1 MQAKCFHCD
10 LDIAP
15 QLNYHTNVLGKRQ
28 TFCCPGC
35 CAVAEAIVNNGL
47 EDYYHYRSEF
57 AEKASENEGDLLQRL
72 KIFDD
77 DSILQEFVESRED
90 SSEIQLT
97 IIGIN
102 CAACGWLI
110 EKQLAKLNGIMK
122 VGVNVSARRASVTW
136 NSQQL
141 KLSQILSHI
150 EKIGYHGKPF
160 QPEQHEATFRQE
172 NKAFLK
178 RLGLAGLMTMQVMM
192 LNVGVFFDLFGH
204 IDPQTKQYFNWVSL
218 LLTTPVMLY
227 SASEFYTSA
236 IRGLRAHT
244 FNMDVPIVLALGI
257 TYISGVFATAQNTG
271 QTYFESLCMFVFLLL
286 VSRYLEHSARY
297 KAAQASANMLEYM
310 PTTATLIEGE
320 VLTPV
325 LAKSLKVNQ
334 LVLVKAG
341 ELVPVDGII
350 TQGQGQLDQAML
362 TGEFDLISKFTGD
375 QVLAGSL
382 NQLGTLTVKVTTSL
396 QHSTLNQISK
406 LQTQA
411 MSTKPRIASLA
422 DQFSQYF
429 VVAVLLI
436 ACVSYVVWQQ
446 IDSSEALWVLVAIL
460 IATCPCAL
468 GLATPS
474 ALSCAIANLNSKGV
488 LLKRGDALEQ
498 IALVDWIGLDKT
510 GTLTEGQ
517 FTLTQCINQ
526 GEQPDRDYLE
536 IAASIEQYSSHP
548 IARAFS
554 HYESKHTVTNF
565 QSEMSKGVSGT
576 IEGIIY
582 KLGAASFMDIQ
593 IPNSMYACNVF
604 LQSDS
609 KLLCGFALT
618 DKLRPQSAAL
628 IQSLKS
634 YNVNL
639 ISGDIAPIVKLVAKE
654 LDIKHWIAEQSP
666 QNKLQTIRDAQAKK
680 HVVLMVGDGIND
692 GPVLAQADVSI
703 TLGAGSDLAK
713 SSADIVLLDNE
724 LAKLQII
731 FSIAARCKTTIKQN
745 IGWAIGYNLLILPLA
760 VMGLLSP
767 WMAVLGMSISSL
779 IVVVNSTRLLK

>member
-1 MQAKCFHCD
+1 MDKCFHCGLHID
-10 LDIAP
+10 P
-15 QLNYHTNVLGKRQ
+15 QHYYHTDVLGKRQ
-28 TFCCPGC
+28 SFCCPGC
-35 CAVAEAIVNNGL
+35 CAVADAIVNNGL

-57 AEKASENEGDLLQRL
+57 AEKASENEDELLQKL
-72 KIFDD
+72 KVFDD
-77 DSILQEFVESRED
+77 DSILQEFVESQD
-90 SSEIQLT
+90 DASIIQLT
-97 IIGIN
+97 ISGIN

-136 NSQQL
+136 NCQQL

-150 EKIGYHGKPF
+150 EKIGYHAKPF
-160 QPEQHEATFRQE
+160 QPEQHEVIFRQE

-192 LNVGVFFDLFGH
+192 LNIGVFFDLFGH
-204 IDPQTKQYFNWVSL
+204 IDPQTKQYFNWISL
-218 LLTTPVMLY
+218 LLTTPVILY

-271 QTYFESLCMFVFLLL
+271 QTYFESLCMLVFLLL

-320 VLTPV
+320 ILTSV
-325 LAKSLKVNQ
+325 LAKSLKLNQ

-362 TGEFDLISKFTGD
+362 TGEFDLISKYTGD

-382 NQLGTLTVKVTTSL
+382 NQLGTLTVKVTASL

-411 MSTKPRIASLA
+411 MATKPRIASLA
-422 DQFSQYF
+422 DRFSQYF
-429 VVAVLLI
+429 VGVVLFI
-436 ACVSYVVWQQ
+436 ACISYVIWQQ
-446 IDSSEALWVLVAIL
+446 IDPSQALWVVVAIL

-498 IALVDWIGLDKT
+498 ITLVDWIGLDKT

-517 FTLTQCINQ
+517 FTISQCINPS
-526 GEQPDRDYLE
+526 ELPDSYYLK

-554 HYESKHTVTNF
+554 LYERPFTVTDF
-565 QSEMSKGVSGT
+565 QSEMGKGVSGN
-576 IEGIIY
+576 IEGILY
-582 KLGAASFMDIQ
+582 KLGTATFMNIQ
-593 IPNSMYACNVF
+593 IPKSMSACNVF
-604 LQSDS
+604 LQSDNE
-609 KLLCGFALT
+609 LICGFLLT
-618 DKLRPQSAAL
+618 DKLRPQGTAL
-628 IQSLKS
+628 INYLKP

-639 ISGDIAPIVKLVAKE
+639 ISGDIAPIVKSVAAE
-654 LDIKHWIAEQSP
+654 LGIDNWLAEQSP
-666 QNKLQTIRDAQAKK
+666 KHKLQTIKEAQSKK

-724 LAKLQII
+724 LSKLQTI

-745 IGWAIGYNLLILPLA
+745 IAWAIGYNLLILPLA

-767 WMAVLGMSISSL
+767 WMAVLGMSVSSI

>member
-1 MQAKCFHCD
+1 MQSKCFHCGLPVASNID
-10 LDIAP
+10 F
-15 QLNYHTNVLGKRQ
+15 HTNVLGKEQ
-28 TFCCPGC
+28 AFCCPGC
-35 CAVAEAIVNNGL
+35 SAVAEAIVNNGL

-57 AEKASENEGDLLQRL
+57 AEKASEKVEDLLQKL

-77 DSILQEFVESRED
+77 DSILQEFVESD
-90 SSEIQLT
+90 ADASEIQLT
-97 IIGIN
+97 ITGIN

-110 EKQLAKLNGIMK
+110 EKQLAKLSGVMK

-136 NSQQL
+136 NNQQL

-150 EKIGYHGKPF
+150 ENIGYHGKPF
-160 QPEQHEATFRQE
+160 QPEQHEAIFRQE

-192 LNVGVFFDLFGH
+192 LNIGVFFDLFGH
-204 IDPQTKQYFNWVSL
+204 IDPQTKQYFNWLSL
-218 LLTTPVMLY
+218 FLTTPVMLY
-227 SASEFYTSA
+227 SASEFYINA
-236 IRGLRAHT
+236 MRGLRART
-244 FNMDVPIVLALGI
+244 VNMDLPITVALGI

-271 QTYFESLCMFVFLLL
+271 QTYFESLCMLVFLLL
-286 VSRYLEHSARY
+286 ISRYLEHSARY

-310 PTTATLIEGE
+310 PTTATLINDDD
-320 VLTPV
+320 LIPV
-325 LAKSLKVNQ
+325 LAKSLKVDQ

-350 TQGQGQLDQAML
+350 IQGQGQLDQAML

-382 NQLGTLTVKVTTSL
+382 NQLGTLTVKVSASL

-429 VVAVLLI
+429 VIAVLLI
-436 ACVSYVVWQQ
+436 ACISYLVWLQ
-446 IDSSEALWVLVAIL
+446 IDSSEALWVMVAVL

-488 LLKRGDALEQ
+488 LLKRGDALQ
-498 IALVDWIGLDKT
+498 QLASVDWIGLDKT
-510 GTLTEGQ
+510 GTLTEGK
-517 FTLTQCINQ
+517 FSLIQCVNLS
-526 GEQPDRDYLE
+526 EQPDINMFE
-536 IAASIEQYSSHP
+536 VAASIEQYSSHP

-554 HYESKHTVTNF
+554 HYDSPHTVIEF
-565 QSEMSKGVSGT
+565 QSEIGKGVSGL
-576 IEGIIY
+576 IEGTLY
-582 KLGAASFMDIQ
+582 KLGAATFLDFQ
-593 IPNSMYACNVF
+593 VPKSMQTCNVF
-604 LQSDS
+604 LQSD
-609 KLLCGFALT
+609 LGILCGFLLT
-618 DKLRPQSAAL
+618 DKLRPHGNTL
-628 IQSLKS
+628 IESFRP
-634 YNVNL
+634 YNVHL
-639 ISGDIAPIVKLVAKE
+639 ISGDIAPIVESVAKE
-654 LDIKHWIAEQSP
+654 LGIHNWLAEQSP
-666 QNKLQTIRDAQAKK
+666 EDKLHAIKEAQSKQ
-680 HVVLMVGDGIND
+680 HIVLMVGDGIND

-724 LAKLQII
+724 LAKLKVI
-731 FSIAARCKTTIKQN
+731 FIIAARCTTKIKQN

>member
-1 MQAKCFHCD
+1 MQSKCFHCG
-10 LDIAP
+10 LNVAP
-15 QLNYHTNVLGKRQ
+15 QFNFHTNVLGKRQ
-28 TFCCPGC
+28 SFCCPGC
-35 CAVAEAIVNNGL
+35 CAVADAIVNNGL

-57 AEKASENEGDLLQRL
+57 AEKASENEDDLFQKL

-77 DSILQEFVESRED
+77 DIILQEFVESKD
-90 SSEIQLT
+90 DASEIQLT
-97 IIGIN
+97 ISGIN

-110 EKQLAKLNGIMK
+110 EKQLAKLIGIMK
-122 VGVNVSARRASVTW
+122 VGVNVSARRASVSW

-141 KLSQILSHI
+141 KLSQILNHI

-160 QPEQHEATFRQE
+160 QPEQHEAIFRQE

-192 LNVGVFFDLFGH
+192 LNVGAFFDLFGH
-204 IDPQTKQYFNWVSL
+204 IDPQTKQYFNWISL
-218 LLTTPVMLY
+218 LLTTPVILY

-236 IRGLRAHT
+236 IRGLRAHM

-257 TYISGVFATAQNTG
+257 TYVSGVFATAQNTG

-297 KAAQASANMLEYM
+297 KAAQTSANMLEYM

-325 LAKSLKVNQ
+325 LAKSLKVHQ

-341 ELVPVDGII
+341 ELVPVDGVI
-350 TQGQGQLDQAML
+350 TKGQGQLDQAML
-362 TGEFDLISKFTGD
+362 TGEFDLMSKFIGD
-375 QVLAGSL
+375 HVLAGSL

-429 VVAVLLI
+429 VVVVLLI
-436 ACVSYVVWQQ
+436 ACISYVVWLQ
-446 IDSSEALWVLVAIL
+446 IDSSEALWVMVAVL

-510 GTLTEGQ
+510 GTLTEGK
-517 FTLTQCINQ
+517 FTLTQCINPS
-526 GEQPDRDYLE
+526 EQPDNDFFE
-536 IAASIEQYSSHP
+536 IASSIEQYSSHP
-548 IARAFS
+548 IAQAFS
-554 HYESKHTVTNF
+554 HFECPHTVTDF
-565 QSEMSKGVSGT
+565 QSEMGKGVSG
-576 IEGIIY
+576 IIGGVLY
-582 KLGAASFMDIQ
+582 KLGAATFMDTQ
-593 IPNSMYACNVF
+593 VHKSMQTCNVF

-609 KLLCGFALT
+609 GLLCGFLLT
-618 DKLRPQSAAL
+618 DKLRPMGTEL
-628 IQSLKS
+628 INSLKPYS
-634 YNVNL
+634 VNL
-639 ISGDIAPIVKLVAKE
+639 ISGDISPIVKSVAQE
-654 LDIKHWIAEQSP
+654 LGIINWLAQQSP
-666 QNKLQTIRDAQAKK
+666 QDKLHTIKQAQAKN

-713 SSADIVLLDNE
+713 SSADIVLLDND

-731 FSIAARCKTTIKQN
+731 FRIAARCKTKIIQN

-767 WMAVLGMSISSL
+767 WMAVLGMSLSSL

>member
-1 MQAKCFHCD
+1 
-10 LDIAP
+10 
-15 QLNYHTNVLGKRQ
+15 
-28 TFCCPGC
+28 
-35 CAVAEAIVNNGL
+35 
-47 EDYYHYRSEF
+47 
-57 AEKASENEGDLLQRL
+57 
-72 KIFDD
+72 
-77 DSILQEFVESRED
+77 
-90 SSEIQLT
+90 
-97 IIGIN
+97 
-102 CAACGWLI
+102 
-110 EKQLAKLNGIMK
+110 
-122 VGVNVSARRASVTW
+122 
-136 NSQQL
+136 
-141 KLSQILSHI
+141 
-150 EKIGYHGKPF
+150 
-160 QPEQHEATFRQE
+160 
-172 NKAFLK
+172 
-178 RLGLAGLMTMQVMM
+178 M
-192 LNVGVFFDLFGH
+192 L
-204 IDPQTKQYFNWVSL
+204 
-218 LLTTPVMLY
+218 
-227 SASEFYTSA
+227 
-236 IRGLRAHT
+236 
-244 FNMDVPIVLALGI
+244 
-257 TYISGVFATAQNTG
+257 
-271 QTYFESLCMFVFLLL
+271 VFLLL

-320 VLTPV
+320 ILTSV
-325 LAKSLKVNQ
+325 LAKSLKLNQ

-362 TGEFDLISKFTGD
+362 TGEFDLISKYTGD

-382 NQLGTLTVKVTTSL
+382 NQLGTLTVKVTASL

-411 MSTKPRIASLA
+411 MATKPRIASLA
-422 DQFSQYF
+422 DRFSQYF
-429 VVAVLLI
+429 VGVVLLI
-436 ACVSYVVWQQ
+436 ACISYVIWQQ
-446 IDSSEALWVLVAIL
+446 IDPSQALWVVVAIL

-498 IALVDWIGLDKT
+498 ITLVDWIGLDKT

-517 FTLTQCINQ
+517 FTISQCINPS
-526 GEQPDRDYLE
+526 ELPDSYYLK

-554 HYESKHTVTNF
+554 LYERPFTVTDF
-565 QSEMSKGVSGT
+565 QSEMGKGVSGN
-576 IEGIIY
+576 IEGILY
-582 KLGAASFMDIQ
+582 KLGTATFMNIQ
-593 IPNSMYACNVF
+593 IPKSMSACNVF
-604 LQSDS
+604 LQSDNE
-609 KLLCGFALT
+609 LICGFLLT
-618 DKLRPQSAAL
+618 DKLRPQGTAL
-628 IQSLKS
+628 INYLKP

-639 ISGDIAPIVKLVAKE
+639 ISGDIAPIVKSVAAE
-654 LDIKHWIAEQSP
+654 LGIDNWLAEQSP
-666 QNKLQTIRDAQAKK
+666 KHKLQTIKEAQSKK

-724 LAKLQII
+724 LSKLQTI

-745 IGWAIGYNLLILPLA
+745 IAWAIGYNLLILPLA

-767 WMAVLGMSISSL
+767 WMAVLGMSVSSI

>member
-1 MQAKCFHCD
+1 MQSKCFHCGLPVASNID
-10 LDIAP
+10 F
-15 QLNYHTNVLGKRQ
+15 HSNVLGKEQ
-28 TFCCPGC
+28 AFCCPGC
-35 CAVAEAIVNNGL
+35 SAVAEAIVNNGL

-57 AEKASENEGDLLQRL
+57 AEKASENTEDLLQKL

-77 DSILQEFVESRED
+77 DSILQEFVESD
-90 SSEIQLT
+90 ADASEIQLT
-97 IIGIN
+97 MSGIN

-110 EKQLAKLNGIMK
+110 EKQLAKLSGVMK

-136 NSQQL
+136 NNQQL

-150 EKIGYHGKPF
+150 ENIGYHGKPF
-160 QPEQHEATFRQE
+160 QPEQHEAIFRQE

-192 LNVGVFFDLFGH
+192 LNIGVFFDLFGH
-204 IDPQTKQYFNWVSL
+204 IDSQTKQYFNWLSL
-218 LLTTPVMLY
+218 FLTTPVMLY
-227 SASEFYTSA
+227 SASEFYTNA
-236 IRGLRAHT
+236 MRGLRART
-244 FNMDVPIVLALGI
+244 VNMDLPIIVALGI

-271 QTYFESLCMFVFLLL
+271 QTYFESLCMLVFLLL
-286 VSRYLEHSARY
+286 ISRYLEHSARY

-310 PTTATLIEGE
+310 PTTATLINDDD
-320 VLTPV
+320 LIPV
-325 LAKSLKVNQ
+325 LAKSLKVDQ

-350 TQGQGQLDQAML
+350 IQGQGQLDQAML

-382 NQLGTLTVKVTTSL
+382 NQLGTLTVKVSASL

-429 VVAVLLI
+429 VIAVLLI
-436 ACVSYVVWQQ
+436 ACISYLVWLQ
-446 IDSSEALWVLVAIL
+446 IDSSEALWVMVAVL

-488 LLKRGDALEQ
+488 LLKRGDALQ
-498 IALVDWIGLDKT
+498 QLASVDWIGLDKT
-510 GTLTEGQ
+510 GTLTEGK
-517 FTLTQCINQ
+517 FSLTQCVNLS
-526 GEQPDRDYLE
+526 EQPDINMFE
-536 IAASIEQYSSHP
+536 VAASIEQYSSHP

-554 HYESKHTVTNF
+554 HYDSPHTVIEF
-565 QSEMSKGVSGT
+565 QSEIGKGVSGL
-576 IEGIIY
+576 IEGTLY
-582 KLGAASFMDIQ
+582 KLGAATFLDFQ
-593 IPNSMYACNVF
+593 VPKSMQTCNVF
-604 LQSDS
+604 LQSD
-609 KLLCGFALT
+609 LGILCGFLLT
-618 DKLRPQSAAL
+618 DKIRPQGNTLIESLRP
-628 IQSLKS
+628 
-634 YNVNL
+634 YNVHL
-639 ISGDIAPIVKLVAKE
+639 ISGDIAPIVESVAKE
-654 LDIKHWIAEQSP
+654 LGIHNWLAEQNP
-666 QNKLQTIRDAQAKK
+666 EDKLHAIKEAQSKQ

-724 LAKLQII
+724 IAKLQVI
-731 FSIAARCKTTIKQN
+731 FIIAARCTTKIKQN

>member
-1 MQAKCFHCD
+1 MSAQCFHCD

-15 QLNYHTNVLGKRQ
+15 QSNYHTEVLGKRQ
-28 TFCCPGC
+28 AFCCPGC
-35 CAVAEAIVNNGL
+35 CAVAGAIVSNGL

-57 AEKASENEGDLLQRL
+57 AEKASENEDEIL
-72 KIFDD
+72 KKLKVFDD
-77 DSILQEFVESRED
+77 DSILKEFVESQGD
-90 SSEIQLT
+90 ASEIQLT
-97 IIGIN
+97 ISGIN

-110 EKQLAKLNGIMK
+110 EKQLAKLSGVMK
-122 VGVNVSARRASVTW
+122 VGVNVSARRASITW
-136 NSQQL
+136 NNQQL
-141 KLSQILSHI
+141 QLSQLLNHI

-160 QPEQHEATFRQE
+160 QPEQHEATYRQE
-172 NKAFLK
+172 NQDFLK
-178 RLGLAGLMTMQVMM
+178 RLGLAGIMTMQVMM

-204 IDPQTKQYFNWVSL
+204 IDPQTKQYFNWISL

-227 SASEFYTSA
+227 SAAEFYTSA
-236 IRGLRAHT
+236 IRGLRAHI

-297 KAAQASANMLEYM
+297 KAAQASANMMEYM
-310 PTTATLIEGE
+310 PTTATLSEGD

-325 LAKSLKVNQ
+325 LAKSLKINQ

-350 TQGQGQLDQAML
+350 THGQGQLDQAML
-362 TGEFDLISKFTGD
+362 TGEFDLISKYPGD
-375 QVLAGSL
+375 QVFAGSL
-382 NQLGTLTVKVTTSL
+382 NQLGTLTVKVTASL

-422 DQFSQYF
+422 DRFSQYF

-436 ACVSYVVWQQ
+436 AAISYIVWQQ
-446 IDSSEALWVLVAIL
+446 IDPSQSLWVLVAIL

-488 LLKRGDALEQ
+488 LLKRGDALEKM
-498 IALVDWIGLDKT
+498 ASVDWIGLDKT
-510 GTLTEGQ
+510 GTLTEGR
-517 FTLTQCINQ
+517 FTLTQCINPS
-526 GEQPDRDYLE
+526 EQPDSDYLE
-536 IAASIEQYSSHP
+536 IAASMEQYSSHP
-548 IARAFS
+548 IAQAFS
-554 HYESKHTVTNF
+554 LFDSPHIVTDF
-565 QSEMSKGVSGT
+565 QSEMGKGVSGI
-576 IEGIIY
+576 IEGVHY
-582 KLGAASFMDIQ
+582 KLGSASFMDIQ
-593 IPNSMYACNVF
+593 VPKSMHVCNVF
-604 LQSDS
+604 LQSDRD
-609 KLLCGFALT
+609 LLCAFLLT
-618 DKLRPQSAAL
+618 DKLRPQANAL
-628 IQSLKS
+628 IKALKP

-639 ISGDIAPIVKLVAKE
+639 ISGDITPIVRTVAEE
-654 LDIKHWIAEQSP
+654 LGISNWFAEQSP
-666 QNKLQTIRDAQAKK
+666 QDKLLTIKNAQAKN

-692 GPVLAQADVSI
+692 GPVLAQADVAI

-724 LAKLQII
+724 LAKLQMI
-731 FSIAARCKTTIKQN
+731 FTIAARCKTKIKQN

>member
-1 MQAKCFHCD
+1 MQAKCFHCG
-10 LDIAP
+10 LHIAP
-15 QLNYHTNVLGKRQ
+15 QINYHTKVLGKQ
-28 TFCCPGC
+28 QAFCCPGC
-35 CAVAEAIVNNGL
+35 SAVAEAIVNNGL

-57 AEKASENEGDLLQRL
+57 AEKASENEEDILHKL

-77 DSILQEFVESRED
+77 DSILQEFVESID
-90 SSEIQLT
+90 DASEIQLT
-97 IIGIN
+97 IGGIN

-110 EKQLAKLNGIMK
+110 EKQLAKLSGVLK

-136 NSQQL
+136 NNQQL
-141 KLSQILSHI
+141 KLSQILNHV

-192 LNVGVFFDLFGH
+192 LNIGVFFDLFGH
-204 IDPQTKQYFNWVSL
+204 IDAQTKQYFNWLSL
-218 LLTTPVMLY
+218 FLTTPVMIY

-334 LVLVKAG
+334 LVLVKSG

-362 TGEFDLISKFTGD
+362 TGEFELVSKFTGD

-382 NQLGTLTVKVTTSL
+382 NQLGTLTVKVSASL

-411 MSTKPRIASLA
+411 MSTKPRIANLA

-429 VVAVLLI
+429 VVAVILI
-436 ACVSYVVWQQ
+436 ACISYFVWLQ
-446 IDSSEALWVLVAIL
+446 IDPSEALWVMVAVL

-498 IALVDWIGLDKT
+498 LALVDWIGLDKT
-510 GTLTEGQ
+510 GTLTEGK
-517 FTLTQCINQ
+517 FSLAQCINPS
-526 GEQPDRDYLE
+526 EQPDIHLLE
-536 IAASIEQYSSHP
+536 LAASIEQYSSHP
-548 IARAFS
+548 IAKAFS
-554 HYESKHTVTNF
+554 HYGCAHTVTEF
-565 QSEMSKGVSGT
+565 QSEMGKGVSGL
-576 IEGIIY
+576 IEGVLY
-582 KLGAASFMDIQ
+582 KLGAAAFMDFQ
-593 IPNSMYACNVF
+593 VPNNMQTCNVF
-604 LQSDS
+604 LQSDGGII
-609 KLLCGFALT
+609 CGFLLT
-618 DKLRPQSAAL
+618 DKLRSHGNTL
-628 IQSLKS
+628 IDSLKTCS
-634 YNVNL
+634 VHL
-639 ISGDIAPIVKLVAKE
+639 ISGDIAPIVKSVAKE
-654 LDIKHWIAEQSP
+654 LGINNWLAEQSP
-666 QNKLQTIRDAQAKK
+666 QDKLNRIKEAQAKQ

-724 LAKLQII
+724 LAKLQMIFII
-731 FSIAARCKTTIKQN
+731 ASRCKTKIKQN

-767 WMAVLGMSISSL
+767 WMAVLGMSVSSL

>member
-1 MQAKCFHCD
+1 MPAKCFHCG
-10 LDIAP
+10 LNIPP
-15 QLNYHTNVLGKRQ
+15 QFNFHTNVLGNRQ
-28 TFCCPGC
+28 SFCCPGC
-35 CAVAEAIVNNGL
+35 CAVADAIVNNGL

-57 AEKASENEGDLLQRL
+57 ADKASENEDGLLQKL

-77 DSILQEFVESRED
+77 DSILQEFVESHD
-90 SSEIQLT
+90 DASEIQLT
-97 IIGIN
+97 ISGIN

-110 EKQLAKLNGIMK
+110 EKQLAKLAGIIK
-122 VGVNVSARRASVTW
+122 VGVNVSSRRASLTW
-136 NSQQL
+136 NNKQL

-150 EKIGYHGKPF
+150 EKIGYHAKPF
-160 QPEQHEATFRQE
+160 QPEQHEATYRQE

-178 RLGLAGLMTMQVMM
+178 RLGLAGIMTMQVMM
-192 LNVGVFFDLFGH
+192 LNIGVFFDLFGH
-204 IDPQTKQYFNWVSL
+204 IDVQTKQYFNWISL

-227 SASEFYTSA
+227 SASEFYISA
-236 IRGLRAHT
+236 MRGLRART
-244 FNMDVPIVLALGI
+244 FNMDVPITVALGI

-286 VSRYLEHSARY
+286 ISRYLEHSARY

-310 PTTATLIEGE
+310 PTTATLIDGE
-320 VLTPV
+320 LLLPV
-325 LAKSLKVNQ
+325 LAKSLKVEQ

-350 TQGQGQLDQAML
+350 IQGQGQLDQAML

-375 QVLAGSL
+375 KVLAGSL
-382 NQLGTLTVKVTTSL
+382 NQLGTLTVKVTASL
-396 QHSTLNQISK
+396 QHSTLHQISK

-436 ACVSYVVWQQ
+436 ACISYVVWLQ
-446 IDSSEALWVLVAIL
+446 IDPSEALWVMVAIL

-488 LLKRGDALEQ
+488 LLKRGDALEK

-510 GTLTEGQ
+510 GTLTEGK
-517 FTLTQCINQ
+517 FTLTQCINPSN
-526 GEQPDRDYLE
+526 QPDIHFFEL
-536 IAASIEQYSSHP
+536 AASIEQYSSHP
-548 IARAFS
+548 IARAFNQ
-554 HYESKHTVTNF
+554 YESPHTVTDF
-565 QSEMSKGVSGT
+565 QSEMGKGVSGC
-576 IEGIIY
+576 IEGALY
-582 KLGAASFMDIQ
+582 KLGAATFMDFQ
-593 IPNSMYACNVF
+593 APKSMQTCNVF
-604 LQSDS
+604 LQSDCGIV
-609 KLLCGFALT
+609 CGFLLT
-618 DKLRPQSAAL
+618 DKLRPQGSAL
-628 IQSLKS
+628 IKSLKPYS
-634 YNVNL
+634 VNL
-639 ISGDIAPIVKLVAKE
+639 ISGDIAPIVESVAKQ
-654 LDIKHWIAEQSP
+654 LGINNWLAEQSP
-666 QNKLQTIRDAQAKK
+666 QDKLHTIKQAQAKH

-731 FSIAARCKTTIKQN
+731 FMIAARCKTKIKQN

-767 WMAVLGMSISSL
+767 WMAVIGMSVSSL

>member
-1 MQAKCFHCD
+1 MQAKCFHCG
-10 LDIAP
+10 LDVDP
-15 QLNYHTNVLGKRQ
+15 QFNYHNNVLGKQ
-28 TFCCPGC
+28 QVFCCPGC
-35 CAVAEAIVNNGL
+35 CAVADAIVKNGL

-57 AEKASENEGDLLQRL
+57 AEKASENEDDLLQTL

-77 DSILQEFVESRED
+77 DSILQEFVESQDD

-97 IIGIN
+97 ISGIN

-110 EKQLAKLNGIMK
+110 EKQLAKLSGVIR

-136 NSQQL
+136 NNKKL

-160 QPEQHEATFRQE
+160 QPDQHEATFRQE

-192 LNVGVFFDLFGH
+192 LNIGVFFDLFGH
-204 IDPQTKQYFNWVSL
+204 IDAQTKQYFNWLSL

-236 IRGLRAHT
+236 IRGLSART
-244 FNMDVPIVLALGI
+244 FNMDVPIVVALTI

-286 VSRYLEHSARY
+286 ISRYLEHSARY
-297 KAAQASANMLEYM
+297 KAAQVSANMLEYM
-310 PTTATLIEGE
+310 PTTATLIDGD
-320 VLTPV
+320 LLLPV
-325 LAKSLKVNQ
+325 LAKSLKVDQ

-362 TGEFDLISKFTGD
+362 TGEFDLVSKFAD
-375 QVLAGSL
+375 DKVLAGSL
-382 NQLGTLTVKVTTSL
+382 NQLGTLTVKVTASL

-436 ACVSYVVWQQ
+436 ACISYFVWRQ
-446 IDSSEALWVLVAIL
+446 IDPSEALWVMVAVL

-498 IALVDWIGLDKT
+498 LALVDWIGLDKT

-517 FTLTQCINQ
+517 FTLTQCINPS
-526 GEQPDRDYLE
+526 EQPEIHLLE
-536 IAASIEQYSSHP
+536 LAASIEQYSSHP
-548 IARAFS
+548 IAKAFS
-554 HYESKHTVTNF
+554 HYDTPHTVTGF
-565 QSEMSKGVSGT
+565 QSEMGKGVSGS
-576 IEGIIY
+576 IEDRLY
-582 KLGAASFMDIQ
+582 KLGAATFMDFEV
-593 IPNSMYACNVF
+593 PKSMQTCNVF
-604 LQSDS
+604 LQSEYGI
-609 KLLCGFALT
+609 LCGFLFT
-618 DKLRPQSAAL
+618 DKLRPHGTAL
-628 IQSLKS
+628 IDSLQPCK
-634 YNVNL
+634 VTL
-639 ISGDIAPIVKLVAKE
+639 ISGDIAPIVKSVARE
-654 LDIKHWIAEQSP
+654 LGIKNWLAEQSP
-666 QNKLQTIRDAQAKK
+666 QHKLQKIKDAQAKQ

-724 LAKLQII
+724 LAKLQVI
-731 FSIAARCKTTIKQN
+731 FKIAARCKTKIKQN
-745 IGWAIGYNLLILPLA
+745 IAWAIGYNLLILPLA

>member
-1 MQAKCFHCD
+1 MDKCFHCGLHID
-10 LDIAP
+10 P
-15 QLNYHTNVLGKRQ
+15 QHYYHTDVLGKRQ
-28 TFCCPGC
+28 SFCCPGC
-35 CAVAEAIVNNGL
+35 CAVADAIVNNGL

-57 AEKASENEGDLLQRL
+57 AEKASENEDELLQ
-72 KIFDD
+72 KIKVFDD
-77 DSILQEFVESRED
+77 DSILQEFVESQD
-90 SSEIQLT
+90 DASIIQLT
-97 IIGIN
+97 ISGIN

-136 NSQQL
+136 NCQQL

-150 EKIGYHGKPF
+150 EKIGYHAKPF
-160 QPEQHEATFRQE
+160 QPEQHEVIFRQE

-192 LNVGVFFDLFGH
+192 LNIGVFFDLFGH
-204 IDPQTKQYFNWVSL
+204 IDPQTKQYFNWISL
-218 LLTTPVMLY
+218 LLTTPVILY

-257 TYISGVFATAQNTG
+257 TYISGLFATAQNTG
-271 QTYFESLCMFVFLLL
+271 QTYFESLCMLVFLLL

-310 PTTATLIEGE
+310 PITATLIEGE
-320 VLTPV
+320 ILSSV
-325 LAKSLKVNQ
+325 LAKSLKLNQ

-362 TGEFDLISKFTGD
+362 TGEFDLISKYTGD

-382 NQLGTLTVKVTTSL
+382 NQLGTLTVKVTASL
-396 QHSTLNQISK
+396 QNSTLNQISK

-411 MSTKPRIASLA
+411 MATKPRIASLA
-422 DQFSQYF
+422 DRFSQYF
-429 VVAVLLI
+429 VGVVLFI
-436 ACVSYVVWQQ
+436 ACISYVIWQQ
-446 IDSSEALWVLVAIL
+446 IDPSQALWVVVAIL

-498 IALVDWIGLDKT
+498 ITLVDWIGLDKT

-517 FTLTQCINQ
+517 FTISQCINSSQ
-526 GEQPDRDYLE
+526 LPDSYYLK

-554 HYESKHTVTNF
+554 LYERPFTVTDF
-565 QSEMSKGVSGT
+565 QSEMGKGVSGN
-576 IEGIIY
+576 IEGILY
-582 KLGAASFMDIQ
+582 KLGAATFMNIQ
-593 IPNSMYACNVF
+593 IPKSMSACNVF
-604 LQSDS
+604 LQSDNE
-609 KLLCGFALT
+609 LICGFLLT
-618 DKLRPQSAAL
+618 DKLRPQGTAL
-628 IQSLKS
+628 INYLKPYS
-634 YNVNL
+634 VNL
-639 ISGDIAPIVKLVAKE
+639 ISGDIAPIVKSVAAE
-654 LDIKHWIAEQSP
+654 LGIDNWLAEQSP
-666 QNKLQTIRDAQAKK
+666 KHKLQTIKEAQSKK

-724 LAKLQII
+724 LSKLQTI

-745 IGWAIGYNLLILPLA
+745 IAWAIGYNLLILPLA

-767 WMAVLGMSISSL
+767 WMAVLGMSVSSI

>member
-1 MQAKCFHCD
+1 VLSKCFHCG

-15 QLNYHTNVLGKRQ
+15 QLNHHTTVLGKRQ
-28 TFCCPGC
+28 SFCCLGC
-35 CAVAEAIVNNGL
+35 CAVADAIVNNGL

-57 AEKASENEGDLLQRL
+57 AEKASENEVDLLQKL
-72 KIFDD
+72 KVFDD
-77 DSILQEFVESRED
+77 DSILQEFVESD
-90 SSEIQLT
+90 DDASEIQLT
-97 IIGIN
+97 ISGIN

-141 KLSQILSHI
+141 KLSQIFSHI
-150 EKIGYHGKPF
+150 EKIGYHAKPF

-192 LNVGVFFDLFGH
+192 LNIGAFFDLFGH
-204 IDPQTKQYFNWVSL
+204 IDAETKQYFNWISL
-218 LLTTPVMLY
+218 LLTTPVILY

-236 IRGLRAHT
+236 IRGLRAGT

-297 KAAQASANMLEYM
+297 KAVQASANMLEYM

-320 VLTPV
+320 TLTPV
-325 LAKSLKVNQ
+325 LAKSLKVQQ

-350 TQGQGQLDQAML
+350 IQGQGQLDQAML

-382 NQLGTLTVKVTTSL
+382 NQLGTLTVKVTASL

-429 VVAVLLI
+429 VVVVLII

-446 IDSSEALWVLVAIL
+446 IDPSEALWVMVAVL

-517 FTLTQCINQ
+517 FTLTQCIN
-526 GEQPDRDYLE
+526 PSPKSDIHYLE
-536 IAASIEQYSSHP
+536 IAASIERYSSHP
-548 IARAFS
+548 IAQAFRD
-554 HYESKHTVTNF
+554 YESPHIVTEF
-565 QSEMSKGVSGT
+565 QSEMGKGVSG
-576 IEGIIY
+576 IISGVVY
-582 KLGAASFMDIQ
+582 KLGAASFMDMP
-593 IPNSMYACNVF
+593 IPENMSACNVF

-609 KLLCGFALT
+609 GLLCGFLLT
-618 DKLRPQSAAL
+618 DKLRPQGTAL
-628 IQSLKS
+628 ISALKA
-634 YNVNL
+634 YDINL
-639 ISGDIAPIVKLVAKE
+639 ISGDIAPIVKLVAE
-654 LDIKHWIAEQSP
+654 QLGINNWLAEQSP
-666 QNKLQTIRDAQAKK
+666 EDKLNTIKAAQANK

-713 SSADIVLLDNE
+713 SSADIVLLDND

-731 FSIAARCKTTIKQN
+731 FRIAARCKSKIKQN

-767 WMAVLGMSISSL
+767 WMAVLGMSVSSL

>member
-1 MQAKCFHCD
+1 MKAKCFHCG
-10 LDIAP
+10 LYVA
-15 QLNYHTNVLGKRQ
+15 QEHKYHTDVLGKQQ

-35 CAVAEAIVNNGL
+35 AAVADAIVKNGL

-57 AEKASENEGDLLQRL
+57 AEKASENEDELLQRL
-72 KIFDD
+72 KVFDD
-77 DSILQEFVESRED
+77 DSILQEFVESHD
-90 SSEIQLT
+90 DTSEIQLT
-97 IIGIN
+97 ISGIN

-110 EKQLAKLNGIMK
+110 EKQLAKLKGVIK

-136 NSQQL
+136 DNQQL

-192 LNVGVFFDLFGH
+192 LNIGVFFDLFGH
-204 IDPQTKQYFNWVSL
+204 IDPQTKQYFNWLSL

-227 SASEFYTSA
+227 SASEFYISA

-286 VSRYLEHSARY
+286 ISRYLEHSARY

-310 PTTATLIEGE
+310 PTTANLIEGE
-320 VLTPV
+320 VVTPV

-341 ELVPVDGII
+341 EIVPVDGVIAE
-350 TQGQGQLDQAML
+350 GQGQLDQAML

-382 NQLGTLTVKVTTSL
+382 NQLGTLTVRVTTTL

-436 ACVSYVVWQQ
+436 ACISYVIWLQ
-446 IDSSEALWVLVAIL
+446 IDPSEALWVLVAVL

-498 IALVDWIGLDKT
+498 LALVDWIALDKT
-510 GTLTEGQ
+510 GTLTEGK
-517 FTLTQCINQ
+517 FSLTKCINPS
-526 GEQPDRDYLE
+526 EQPDIHFLE
-536 IAASIEQYSSHP
+536 LAASIEQYSSHP

-554 HYESKHTVTNF
+554 QYDSPHTVTGF
-565 QSEMSKGVSGT
+565 QSEMGKGVSGL
-576 IEGIIY
+576 IEGALY
-582 KLGAASFMDIQ
+582 KLGAASFMDFQ
-593 IPNSMYACNVF
+593 VPQNMQTCNVF
-604 LQSDS
+604 LQSEGCII
-609 KLLCGFALT
+609 CGFLLN
-618 DKLRPQSAAL
+618 DNLRLQGKTL
-628 IQSLKS
+628 IDSLKPS
-634 YNVNL
+634 SVHL
-639 ISGDIAPIVKLVAKE
+639 ISGDIAPIVKSVA
-654 LDIKHWIAEQSP
+654 LQLGINNWLAEQSP
-666 QNKLQTIRDAQAKK
+666 QDKLHTIKEAQAKQ

-724 LAKLQII
+724 LAKLPII
-731 FSIAARCKTTIKQN
+731 FIIAARCKTKIKQN

-767 WMAVLGMSISSL
+767 WMAVLGMSVSSL

>member
-1 MQAKCFHCD
+1 M
-10 LDIAP
+10 
-15 QLNYHTNVLGKRQ
+15 
-28 TFCCPGC
+28 
-35 CAVAEAIVNNGL
+35 
-47 EDYYHYRSEF
+47 
-57 AEKASENEGDLLQRL
+57 
-72 KIFDD
+72 
-77 DSILQEFVESRED
+77 
-90 SSEIQLT
+90 
-97 IIGIN
+97 
-102 CAACGWLI
+102 
-110 EKQLAKLNGIMK
+110 
-122 VGVNVSARRASVTW
+122 
-136 NSQQL
+136 
-141 KLSQILSHI
+141 
-150 EKIGYHGKPF
+150 
-160 QPEQHEATFRQE
+160 
-172 NKAFLK
+172 
-178 RLGLAGLMTMQVMM
+178 
-192 LNVGVFFDLFGH
+192 FGH
-204 IDPQTKQYFNWVSL
+204 IDAQTKQYFNWISL
-218 LLTTPVMLY
+218 LLTTPVILY

-236 IRGLRAHT
+236 IRGLKAHI

-310 PTTATLIEGE
+310 PTTATLIQGE
-320 VLTPV
+320 EFITV

-341 ELVPVDGII
+341 ELVPVDGMII
-350 TQGQGQLDQAML
+350 DGQGQLDQAML
-362 TGEFDLISKFTGD
+362 TGEFDLTSKYTGD

-382 NQLGTLTVKVTTSL
+382 NQLGTLTVKVTASL

-422 DQFSQYF
+422 DRFSQYF
-429 VVAVLLI
+429 IVAVLLI
-436 ACVSYVVWQQ
+436 ACISYAVWQL
-446 IDSSEALWVLVAIL
+446 IDPSEALWVMVAVL

-510 GTLTEGQ
+510 GTLTEGK
-517 FTLTQCINQ
+517 FTLTQCINPSV
-526 GEQPDRDYLE
+526 QPDIHFLE
-536 IAASIEQYSSHP
+536 LAASIEQYSSHP
-548 IARAFS
+548 IARAFGQ
-554 HYESKHTVTNF
+554 YDNPHTVTEF
-565 QSEMSKGVSGT
+565 QSEMGKGVSGL
-576 IEGIIY
+576 IEGTLF
-582 KLGAASFMDIQ
+582 KLGAATFMDFKVPQ
-593 IPNSMYACNVF
+593 NMESCNVF

-609 KLLCGFALT
+609 GLLCGFLLT
-618 DKLRPQSAAL
+618 DKLRPKGNAL
-628 IQSLKS
+628 IKALKP

-639 ISGDIAPIVKLVAKE
+639 ISGDIAPIVESVAKE
-654 LDIKHWIAEQSP
+654 LGINNWLAEQSP
-666 QNKLQTIRDAQAKK
+666 QDKLHTIKQAQAKK

-724 LAKLQII
+724 LAKLHMI
-731 FSIAARCKTTIKQN
+731 FIIAARCKTKIKQN

-767 WMAVLGMSISSL
+767 WMAVIGMSVSSL

>member
-1 MQAKCFHCD
+1 MKAKCFHCG
-10 LDIAP
+10 LYVAP
-15 QLNYHTNVLGKRQ
+15 EINYHSNVLGKRQ
-28 TFCCPGC
+28 IFCCPGC
-35 CAVAEAIVNNGL
+35 TAVADAIVKNGL

-57 AEKASENEGDLLQRL
+57 AEKASENEDELLQKL
-72 KIFDD
+72 KVFDD
-77 DSILQEFVESRED
+77 DSILQEFVESHD
-90 SSEIQLT
+90 DASEIQLT
-97 IIGIN
+97 ISGIN

-110 EKQLAKLNGIMK
+110 EKQLAKLTGVIK

-136 NSQQL
+136 NNQKL

-150 EKIGYHGKPF
+150 ENIGYHGKPF

-172 NKAFLK
+172 NKEFLK

-192 LNVGVFFDLFGH
+192 LNIGVFFDLFGH
-204 IDPQTKQYFNWVSL
+204 IDPQTKQYFNWLSL

-286 VSRYLEHSARY
+286 ISRYLEHSARY

-310 PTTATLIEGE
+310 PSTAMLIDAEI
-320 VLTPV
+320 LSPV

-341 ELVPVDGII
+341 ELIPVDGII

-375 QVLAGSL
+375 KVLAGSL
-382 NQLGTLTVKVTTSL
+382 NQLGTLTVKVTATL
-396 QHSTLNQISK
+396 QHSTLNQIGK

-436 ACVSYVVWQQ
+436 ACISYFVWLQL
-446 IDSSEALWVLVAIL
+446 DPSEALWVMVAVL

-498 IALVDWIGLDKT
+498 LALVDWIGLDKT
-510 GTLTEGQ
+510 GTLTEGK
-517 FTLTQCINQ
+517 FSLTQCINPS
-526 GEQPDRDYLE
+526 EQPDIHFLE
-536 IAASIEQYSSHP
+536 LAASIEQYSSHP

-554 HYESKHTVTNF
+554 QYESPHTVTDF
-565 QSEMSKGVSGT
+565 QSEMGKGVSGL
-576 IEGIIY
+576 IEGVLY
-582 KLGAASFMDIQ
+582 KLGAATFMDFQ
-593 IPNSMYACNVF
+593 VPKNMHTCNVF
-604 LQSDS
+604 LQSDCDI
-609 KLLCGFALT
+609 LCGFLLN
-618 DKLRPQSAAL
+618 DKLRPQGTKL
-628 IQSLKS
+628 IDSLKPCS
-634 YNVNL
+634 VHL
-639 ISGDIAPIVKLVAKE
+639 ISGDIAPIVKSVAKE
-654 LDIKHWIAEQSP
+654 LGIHHWLAEQSP
-666 QNKLQTIRDAQAKK
+666 QDKLHTIKQAQAKQ

-703 TLGAGSDLAK
+703 TLGAGSDLAN
-713 SSADIVLLDNE
+713 SSADRVLLDNE
-724 LAKLQII
+724 LAKLKMI
-731 FSIAARCKTTIKQN
+731 FIIAARCKNKIKQN

-767 WMAVLGMSISSL
+767 WMAVLGMSVSSL

>member
-1 MQAKCFHCD
+1 MDKCFHCGLHID
-10 LDIAP
+10 P
-15 QLNYHTNVLGKRQ
+15 QHYYHTDVLGKRQ
-28 TFCCPGC
+28 SFCCPGC
-35 CAVAEAIVNNGL
+35 CAVADAIVNNGL

-57 AEKASENEGDLLQRL
+57 AEKASENEDELLQ
-72 KIFDD
+72 KIKVFDD
-77 DSILQEFVESRED
+77 DSILQEFVESQD
-90 SSEIQLT
+90 DASIIQLT
-97 IIGIN
+97 ISGIN

-136 NSQQL
+136 NCQQL

-150 EKIGYHGKPF
+150 EKIGYHAKPF
-160 QPEQHEATFRQE
+160 QPEQHEVIFRQE

-192 LNVGVFFDLFGH
+192 LNIGVFFDLFGH
-204 IDPQTKQYFNWVSL
+204 IDPQTKQYFNWISL
-218 LLTTPVMLY
+218 LLTTPVILY

-271 QTYFESLCMFVFLLL
+271 QTYFESLCMLVFLLL

-310 PTTATLIEGE
+310 PITATLIEGE
-320 VLTPV
+320 ILSSV
-325 LAKSLKVNQ
+325 LAKSLKLNQ

-362 TGEFDLISKFTGD
+362 TGEFDLISKYTGD

-382 NQLGTLTVKVTTSL
+382 NQLGTLTVKVTASL
-396 QHSTLNQISK
+396 QNSTLNQISK

-411 MSTKPRIASLA
+411 MATKPRIASLA
-422 DQFSQYF
+422 DRFSQYF
-429 VVAVLLI
+429 VGVVLFI
-436 ACVSYVVWQQ
+436 ACISYVIWQQ
-446 IDSSEALWVLVAIL
+446 IDPSQALWVVVAIL

-498 IALVDWIGLDKT
+498 ITLVDWIGLDKT

-517 FTLTQCINQ
+517 FTISQCINSSQ
-526 GEQPDRDYLE
+526 LPDSYYLK

-554 HYESKHTVTNF
+554 LYERPFTVTDF
-565 QSEMSKGVSGT
+565 QSEMGKGVSGN
-576 IEGIIY
+576 IEGILY
-582 KLGAASFMDIQ
+582 KLGAATFMNIQ
-593 IPNSMYACNVF
+593 IPKSMSACNVF
-604 LQSDS
+604 LQSDNE
-609 KLLCGFALT
+609 LICGFLLT
-618 DKLRPQSAAL
+618 DKLRPQGTAL
-628 IQSLKS
+628 INYLKPYS
-634 YNVNL
+634 VNL
-639 ISGDIAPIVKLVAKE
+639 ISGDIAPIVKSVAAE
-654 LDIKHWIAEQSP
+654 LGIDNWLAEQSP
-666 QNKLQTIRDAQAKK
+666 KHKLQTIKEAQSKK

-724 LAKLQII
+724 LSKLQTI

-745 IGWAIGYNLLILPLA
+745 IAWAIGYNLLILPLA

-767 WMAVLGMSISSL
+767 WMAVLGMSVSSI

>member
-1 MQAKCFHCD
+1 MLLKCFHCGLHID
-10 LDIAP
+10 P
-15 QLNYHTNVLGKRQ
+15 HHNYHTDVLGKRQ
-28 TFCCPGC
+28 SFCCLGC
-35 CAVAEAIVNNGL
+35 CAVADAIVSNGL

-57 AEKASENEGDLLQRL
+57 AEKASENENELLQKL
-72 KIFDD
+72 KLFDD
-77 DSILQEFVESRED
+77 DSILQEFVESQED
-90 SSEIQLT
+90 VSEIQLT
-97 IIGIN
+97 ISGIN

-110 EKQLAKLNGIMK
+110 EKQMAKLNGIMK

-150 EKIGYHGKPF
+150 EKIGYHAKPF
-160 QPEQHEATFRQE
+160 QPEQHEITFRQE

-192 LNVGVFFDLFGH
+192 LNIGVFFDIFGH
-204 IDPQTKQYFNWVSL
+204 IDLQTKQYFNWISL
-218 LLTTPVMLY
+218 LLTTPVILY

-286 VSRYLEHSARY
+286 VSRYLEQSARY
-297 KAAQASANMLEYM
+297 KAAQASANMLEYL

-320 VLTPV
+320 ILTSV

-362 TGEFDLISKFTGD
+362 TGEFNLISKYTGD

-382 NQLGTLTVKVTTSL
+382 NQLGTLTVKVTASL

-422 DQFSQYF
+422 DRFSQYF
-429 VVAVLLI
+429 VGVVLLI
-436 ACVSYVVWQQ
+436 SCISYIVWQQ
-446 IDSSEALWVLVAIL
+446 IDPSQALWVMVAVL

-498 IALVDWIGLDKT
+498 ITLVDWIALDKT

-517 FTLTQCINQ
+517 FTITQCVNPS
-526 GEQPDRDYLE
+526 EQPDSDYFK

-548 IARAFS
+548 IAQAFR
-554 HYESKHTVTNF
+554 HYERPFTVSDF
-565 QSEMSKGVSGT
+565 QSEMGKGVSGK
-576 IEGIIY
+576 IEGILY
-582 KLGAASFMDIQ
+582 KLGAATFMNIQ
-593 IPNSMYACNVF
+593 IPKSMSACNVF
-604 LQSDS
+604 LQSNNE
-609 KLLCGFALT
+609 LLCGFLLT
-618 DKLRPQSAAL
+618 DKLRPQGAAL
-628 IQSLKS
+628 INYLKP

-639 ISGDIAPIVKLVAKE
+639 ISGDIAPIVKSVAAE
-654 LDIKHWIAEQSP
+654 LGINNWLAEQSP
-666 QNKLQTIRDAQAKK
+666 QDKLQTIKEAQNKK

-692 GPVLAQADVSI
+692 GPVLTQADVSI

-724 LAKLQII
+724 LAKLQTI
-731 FSIAARCKTTIKQN
+731 FSIAARCKTKIKQN
-745 IGWAIGYNLLILPLA
+745 IAWAIGYNLLILPLA

-767 WMAVLGMSISSL
+767 WMAVLGMSLSSL

>member
-1 MQAKCFHCD
+1 MQAICFHCG
-10 LDIAP
+10 LHITP
-15 QLNYHTNVLGKRQ
+15 HTHYYIEVLGKRQ
-28 TFCCPGC
+28 VFCCPGC
-35 CAVAEAIVNNGL
+35 SAVADAIVKNGL

-57 AEKASENEGDLLQRL
+57 AGKASENEDELLQTL

-77 DSILQEFVESRED
+77 DSILQEFVESHDEA
-90 SSEIQLT
+90 SEIQLT
-97 IIGIN
+97 ISGIN

-110 EKQLAKLNGIMK
+110 EKQLAKLTGVMK

-136 NSQQL
+136 NNQQL
-141 KLSQILSHI
+141 KLSQILNHI

-192 LNVGVFFDLFGH
+192 LNIGVFFDLFGH
-204 IDPQTKQYFNWVSL
+204 IDPQTKQYFNWLSL
-218 LLTTPVMLY
+218 FLTTPVMLY
-227 SASEFYTSA
+227 CASDFYASA
-236 IRGLRAHT
+236 IRGLKAHT

-286 VSRYLEHSARY
+286 ISRYLEHSARY
-297 KAAQASANMLEYM
+297 KAAQTSANMREYM
-310 PTTATLIEGE
+310 PTTATVIDGE
-320 VLTPV
+320 VLHPV

-382 NQLGTLTVKVTTSL
+382 NQLGTLTVKVTATL

-422 DQFSQYF
+422 DQVSQYF
-429 VVAVLLI
+429 VVVVLLI
-436 ACVSYVVWQQ
+436 AGISYFVWRQ
-446 IDSSEALWVLVAIL
+446 IDPSEALWVMVAVL

-498 IALVDWIGLDKT
+498 LALVDWVGLDKT
-510 GTLTEGQ
+510 GTLTQGK
-517 FTLTQCINQ
+517 FSLTQCINPS
-526 GEQPDRDYLE
+526 EQPDIYFLE
-536 IAASIEQYSSHP
+536 LAASIEQYSSHP
-548 IARAFS
+548 IAQAFS
-554 HYESKHTVTNF
+554 QYDSPHTVTDF
-565 QSEMSKGVSGT
+565 QSEMGKGVSGL
-576 IEGIIY
+576 IQGSIY
-582 KLGAASFMDIQ
+582 KLGAATFMDFKVPKNMQ
-593 IPNSMYACNVF
+593 TCNVF

-609 KLLCGFALT
+609 GILCGFLLN
-618 DKLRPQSAAL
+618 DKLRIQGNTL
-628 IQSLKS
+628 IESLKPCS
-634 YNVNL
+634 VHL
-639 ISGDIAPIVKLVAKE
+639 ISGDIAPIVKSVAKE
-654 LDIKHWIAEQSP
+654 LGIHHWLAEQSP
-666 QNKLQTIRDAQAKK
+666 QDKLHTIKQAQAKQ

-724 LAKLQII
+724 LAKLKII
-731 FSIAARCKTTIKQN
+731 FIIAARCKTKIKQN

-767 WMAVLGMSISSL
+767 WMAVLGMSVSSL

>member
-1 MQAKCFHCD
+1 MQSKCFHCG
-10 LDIAP
+10 LPVAP
-15 QLNYHTNVLGKRQ
+15 NIDFHTNVLGKEQ
-28 TFCCPGC
+28 AFCCPGC
-35 CAVAEAIVNNGL
+35 SAVAEAIVNNGL

-57 AEKASENEGDLLQRL
+57 AEKASEKVEDLLQKL

-77 DSILQEFVESRED
+77 DSILQEFVESD
-90 SSEIQLT
+90 ADASEIQLT
-97 IIGIN
+97 ITGIN

-110 EKQLAKLNGIMK
+110 EKQLAKLSGVMK

-136 NSQQL
+136 NNQQL

-150 EKIGYHGKPF
+150 ENIGYHGKPF
-160 QPEQHEATFRQE
+160 QPEQHEAIFRQE

-192 LNVGVFFDLFGH
+192 LNIGVFFDLFGH
-204 IDPQTKQYFNWVSL
+204 IDPQTKQYFNWLSL
-218 LLTTPVMLY
+218 FLTTPVMLY
-227 SASEFYTSA
+227 SASEFYINA
-236 IRGLRAHT
+236 MRGLRART
-244 FNMDVPIVLALGI
+244 VNMDLPITVALGI

-271 QTYFESLCMFVFLLL
+271 QTYFESLCMLVFLLL
-286 VSRYLEHSARY
+286 ISRYLEHSARY

-310 PTTATLIEGE
+310 PTTATLINDDD
-320 VLTPV
+320 LIPV
-325 LAKSLKVNQ
+325 LAKSLKVDQ

-350 TQGQGQLDQAML
+350 IQGQGQLDQAML

-382 NQLGTLTVKVTTSL
+382 NQLGTLTVKVSASL

-429 VVAVLLI
+429 VIAVLLI
-436 ACVSYVVWQQ
+436 ACISYLVWLQ
-446 IDSSEALWVLVAIL
+446 IDSSEALWVMVAVL

-488 LLKRGDALEQ
+488 LLKRGDALQ
-498 IALVDWIGLDKT
+498 QLASVDWIGLDKT
-510 GTLTEGQ
+510 GTLTEGK
-517 FTLTQCINQ
+517 FSLIQCVNLS
-526 GEQPDRDYLE
+526 EQPDINMFE
-536 IAASIEQYSSHP
+536 VAASIEQYSSHP

-554 HYESKHTVTNF
+554 HYDSPHTVIEF
-565 QSEMSKGVSGT
+565 QSEIGKGVSGL
-576 IEGIIY
+576 IEGTLY
-582 KLGAASFMDIQ
+582 KLGAATFLDFQ
-593 IPNSMYACNVF
+593 VPKSMQTCNVF
-604 LQSDS
+604 LQSD
-609 KLLCGFALT
+609 LGILCGFLLT
-618 DKLRPQSAAL
+618 DKLRPHGNTL
-628 IQSLKS
+628 IESFRP
-634 YNVNL
+634 YNVHL
-639 ISGDIAPIVKLVAKE
+639 ISGDIAPIVESVAKE
-654 LDIKHWIAEQSP
+654 LGIHNWLAEQSP
-666 QNKLQTIRDAQAKK
+666 EDKLHAIKEAQSKQ
-680 HVVLMVGDGIND
+680 HIVLMVGDGIND

-724 LAKLQII
+724 LAKLKVI
-731 FSIAARCKTTIKQN
+731 FIIAARCTTKIKQN

>member
-1 MQAKCFHCD
+1 MQYKCFHCG
-10 LDIAP
+10 LNIAP
-15 QLNYHTNVLGKRQ
+15 QFNYHTVVLSERQ
-28 TFCCPGC
+28 SFCCPGC
-35 CAVAEAIVNNGL
+35 CAVADAIVDNGL

-57 AEKASENEGDLLQRL
+57 AEKASEKEDELLQKL
-72 KIFDD
+72 NVFDD
-77 DSILQEFVESRED
+77 DSILQEFVESQD
-90 SSEIQLT
+90 DTSEIQLT
-97 IIGIN
+97 IRGIN

-110 EKQLAKLNGIMK
+110 EKQLAKLSGIMK
-122 VGVNVSARRASVTW
+122 VGVNVSARRASVKW
-136 NSQQL
+136 SSQQL
-141 KLSQILSHI
+141 KLSQILNHI

-192 LNVGVFFDLFGH
+192 LNVGAFFDLFGH
-204 IDPQTKQYFNWVSL
+204 IDPQTKQYFNWISL
-218 LLTTPVMLY
+218 LLTTPVILY

-236 IRGLRAHT
+236 IRGLKAHT

-320 VLTPV
+320 ELTPV
-325 LAKSLKVNQ
+325 LAKSLKVHQ

-341 ELVPVDGII
+341 ELVPVDGVI

-362 TGEFDLISKFTGD
+362 TGEFDLISKFVGD

-382 NQLGTLTVKVTTSL
+382 NQLGTLTVKVTASL

-429 VVAVLLI
+429 VVIVLLI
-436 ACVSYVVWQQ
+436 ACISYVVWLQ
-446 IDSSEALWVLVAIL
+446 IDSSEALWVMVAVL

-498 IALVDWIGLDKT
+498 IALVNWIGLDKT
-510 GTLTEGQ
+510 GTLTEGK
-517 FTLTQCINQ
+517 FTLTQCINL
-526 GEQPDRDYLE
+526 GEHPDSDFFE
-536 IAASIEQYSSHP
+536 IASSIEQYSSHP
-548 IARAFS
+548 IAQAFS
-554 HYESKHTVTNF
+554 DYERPHAVTDF
-565 QSEMSKGVSGT
+565 QSEMGKGVSG
-576 IEGIIY
+576 IIDEALY
-582 KLGAASFMDIQ
+582 KLGAASFMDFK
-593 IPNSMYACNVF
+593 IPNGMQGCNVF

-609 KLLCGFALT
+609 GLLCGFLLT
-618 DKLRPQSAAL
+618 DKLRPMSCEL
-628 IQSLKS
+628 ITSLKPFS
-634 YNVNL
+634 VNL
-639 ISGDIAPIVKLVAKE
+639 ISGDIAPIVKSVADK
-654 LDIKHWIAEQSP
+654 LGIIHWLAQQSP
-666 QNKLQTIRDAQAKK
+666 QDKLHTIKQAQTKN

-713 SSADIVLLDNE
+713 SSADIVLLDND
-724 LAKLQII
+724 LGKLQII
-731 FSIAARCKTTIKQN
+731 FSIAARCKTKIIQN

-767 WMAVLGMSISSL
+767 WMAVLGMSLSSL